1 MNCQL
6 CEREIERLTVH
17 HLIPRQY
24 SKRKKLDIGPTINI
38 CSPCHKQIHA
48 LFDNKYLAR
57 ELNTLVKLQQEPKIK
72 KFLLWIAKQDPN
84 KLIVVRR
91 QK

>member
-1 MNCQL
+1 MH
-6 CEREIERLTVH
+6 CELSHRQMDNLTVR

-48 LFDNKYLAR
+48 LFDNKQLAR
-57 ELNTLVKLQQEPKIK
+57 ELNSIAKLQQEPKMPKFLSWIK
-72 KFLLWIAKQDPN
+72 KQNPN
-84 KLIVVRR
+84 KRIVVRR